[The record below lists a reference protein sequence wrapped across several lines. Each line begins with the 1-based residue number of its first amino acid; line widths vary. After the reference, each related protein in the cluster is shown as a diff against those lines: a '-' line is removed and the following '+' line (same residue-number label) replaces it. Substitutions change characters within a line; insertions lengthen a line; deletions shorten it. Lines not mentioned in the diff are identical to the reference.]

1 MFPVIPHHAM
11 KDVPRTVQVFQY
23 DTSATAG
30 RQPLLIV
37 PGRNDERYRY
47 FHMQK
52 ICRYLHD
59 DPRFRQRYKIF
70 LFRYNTMAPEK
81 TIENQFQVAIRE
93 LSKNQGRP
101 LTIVAPSIAGN
112 RVRNA
117 MADPLVDLSVAKLI
131 TLGSPFH
138 GTPLLSRDWM
148 RYSLLSHHAWPVR
161 LVRSAAFSV
170 FFKRNSYLLQNYYWD
185 NFDGQEP
192 TIGAH
197 EAGLHSRVGETV
209 VLPNMPPGGSA
220 GAPWHK
226 VIAYAGYIENKQT
239 GKVAAKK
246 KLPVLNRL
254 AFLFGTTFPA
264 YFGRQHPM
272 LRYLNNEIA
281 RVPVN
286 DQARRDYAFNDG
298 IVPISSSLSFSSAGP
313 TEAPLGSADWFQQI
327 KTKVGVR
334 RARLFPNIDHVTF
347 MYGTGPSGRNVDL
360 PDKLSPEEKPRPIF
374 AWLLSDILD
383 SADEQFTAS
392 TATSAEPAR

>member
-1 MFPVIPHHAM
+1 MLPVIPHHAI
-11 KDVPRTVQVFQY
+11 KDVPKTVQVFQY
-23 DTSATAG
+23 DTSAAAG

-59 DPRFRQRYKIF
+59 DPRFQRRYKIF
-70 LFRYNTMAPEK
+70 LFRYNTTAPEK
-81 TIENQFQVAIRE
+81 TIESQFRVAIRE
-93 LSKNQGRP
+93 LAREQGP
-101 LTIVAPSIAGN
+101 LTVVAPSIAGN

-117 MADPLVDLSVAKLI
+117 MADPRVDQSVLKLI

-148 RYSLLSHHAWPVR
+148 RNSLLSHHAWPVR
-161 LVRSAAFSV
+161 LIRSAAFSV
-170 FFKRNSYLLQNYYWD
+170 FFNRNAYLLQNYYWD

-192 TIGAH
+192 ATETNQSGIH
-197 EAGLHSRVGETV
+197 TQVGGSV
-209 VLPNMPPGGSA
+209 VPPNMPPGASTE
-220 GAPWHK
+220 APGHK
-226 VIAYAGYIENKQT
+226 VIAYAGYIENEQT
-239 GKVAAKK
+239 GKVALKK

-254 AFLFGTTFPA
+254 VFLFGTTFPA
-264 YFGRQHPM
+264 YLGRQHPM
-272 LRYLNNEIA
+272 LRYLNSEIA

-286 DQARRDYAFNDG
+286 DQTRANYAFNDG
-298 IVPISSSLSFSSAGP
+298 IVPISSSLSFSLTGP
-313 TEAPLGSADWFQQI
+313 MEPKLGSADSFEQI
-327 KTKVGVR
+327 KAKVGVK

-383 SADEQFTAS
+383 SADEQLTAR
-392 TATSAEPAR
+392 TVADSAQ